1 MHYSSASV
9 VCYLKQYL
17 ANYTSTQINLH
28 SGLSLCSLRAS
39 LAEVRLTIYLVIQL
53 YCMKK
58 KYILG
63 IFIAALILVSNQIFI
78 QYWLAQKKYDAK
90 AINLSGRQR
99 MLSQRI
105 NLSFYRLTEGATT
118 VDTLQTLMEEWK
130 TAHQSLLQ
138 GSPEVGPVEEPEARA
153 LLLQLSA
160 NIDFIDR
167 QFTNPGIVTVSD
179 LSAITENQ
187 SDFLRSMDR
196 VVKLLEQDSE
206 RKLRFIV
213 VTEILLMLLS
223 LAVLT
228 LEVKYIYMP
237 IEKTLHQALFKVREQ
252 SRNKLMAIYESTI
265 DAFLFLNN
273 DLVVQYSNRNA
284 KKFSQAIFSKEVE
297 EGDYLLDAMPT
308 ALAQEMEQYYQQVL
322 TSDTF
327 EFEKFDGKY
336 WWQFSLFPVYDEHK
350 QIIGIAQN
358 VRDITQR
365 HALLEE
371 NRVMA
376 QRLELIA
383 ENFPNGSISLI
394 DQDLTILYTNGDGY
408 RKMGV
413 DHQTIVGQSL
423 QSFLSPDL
431 YEQFEQ
437 VLPDILA
444 GQTVEFKA
452 NYQGKYFLNI
462 MQPIP
467 NKTNDFSRFILTST
481 DISQLI
487 EYQNEILNRNQ
498 KLKEIAW
505 MQSHE
510 IRGPL
515 STIMGLVGLMLSEK
529 EQGLNVEYLES
540 LRVTC
545 NHLDE
550 AIKRIVSITNETD
563 ITESS
568 SR

>member
-1 MHYSSASV
+1 
-9 VCYLKQYL
+9 
-17 ANYTSTQINLH
+17 
-28 SGLSLCSLRAS
+28 
-39 LAEVRLTIYLVIQL
+39 
-53 YCMKK
+53 MKK